1 MDGALGA
8 TVLGARRVDRG
19 GAEPESVA
27 AMDDP
32 LALDPETMRATGY
45 RMVDLLV
52 ERVAGVREWPA
63 LTRASPAEMRERLH
77 GPAPE
82 GGTDFESLLGTLE
95 RDVLANMGR
104 VDHPAYF
111 AFIPGSSTWPGALGD
126 FLASALNIYAGSWM
140 ESSGPSQVELQVLD
154 WFKEWIGYPAAA
166 SGILL
171 SGGSAANMTALA
183 CARETL
189 AGAMRDDLV
198 VYVSDQ
204 AHSSLARAARTLGFR
219 PDQVRVLPVDDA
231 APDAPRPA
239 RPARWPP
246 TPPRAGGRCSS
257 PSAPARPTPARSTR
271 CRSWRRSRG
280 ATARGCTSTPPTA
293 ASRR

>member
-1 MDGALGA
+1 
-8 TVLGARRVDRG
+8 
-19 GAEPESVA
+19 
-27 AMDDP
+27 MDDP

-63 LTRASPAEMRERLH
+63 LDARLAGRDARAAARAGARGRHRLRR
-77 GPAPE
+77 AAAR
-82 GGTDFESLLGTLE
+82 TLE
-95 RDVLANMGR
+95 RDVLAHMGR

-219 PDQVRVLPVDDA
+219 PDQVKVLPVDGQHRH
-231 APDAPRPA
+231 APRPA
-239 RPARWPP
+239 GRRAGRRRRRGAAAAVRLRQRGLDQHRRDRPAA
-246 TPPRAGGRCSS
+246 RAGGDR
-257 PSAPARPTPARSTR
+257 AAARR
-271 CRSWRRSRG
+271 
-280 ATARGCTSTPPTA
+280 RGCTSTRPTA